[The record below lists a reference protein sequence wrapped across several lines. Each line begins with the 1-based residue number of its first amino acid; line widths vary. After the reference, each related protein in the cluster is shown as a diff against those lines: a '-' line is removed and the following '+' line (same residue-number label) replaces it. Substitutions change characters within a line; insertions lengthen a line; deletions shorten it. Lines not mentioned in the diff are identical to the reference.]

1 MRTTPRVGT
10 IAAMLPALRLLLV
23 TLGVLLISSP
33 AAQAAS
39 RSLTLPAEG
48 QVAVTFASGV
58 KSVKVKSAP
67 TGVTVAG
74 GVKGGKLAVALIRP
88 RGAKG
93 GKVVLT
99 LKGKAK
105 GVKTIAAALDGGK
118 ASSCAGL
125 DKLLAKRLAGKAD
138 VKGLA
143 GVLAA
148 KLCGKPAPANAAA
161 ILAQLGLGAPAAP
174 PAPPAGPA
182 APSSGGRVSAPG
194 RSNSNPTP
202 TPPAKPCANG
212 ADDDGDGQ
220 TDLEDP
226 GCADGNDSAETGE
239 VPVPAECI
247 ENNSGIGMGDSTTG
261 LGAGIN
267 RCGLFTKVRIDA
279 APGVKSCEI
288 FTGGAGW
295 TCGPSGAYGVATGP
309 AVDIADVNL
318 TLTGPANCNRKVT
331 IALYRPNG
339 EVAEL
344 YGPIARCKTGGGGE
358 PAKPACENG
367 IDDDG
372 DGMIDDHFAEGALD
386 PDPGCTSTTDTSE
399 NSETPAPANCKIALG
414 VWDEAGEIA
423 GATAEGCGGLRG
435 FWYHAPG
442 KVTECGHRFGAGAL
456 LNCQI
461 VRETGGTMF
470 DGLSF
475 DKLSVYTALE
485 AAANCNPMTLA
496 LIREDHSVIY
506 ARAKLDDC

>member
-1 MRTTPRVGT
+1 
-10 IAAMLPALRLLLV
+10 MLPALRLLLL
-23 TLGVLLISSP
+23 TLGVLLISSS

-39 RSLTLPAEG
+39 KSLALPAEG

-74 GVKGGKLAVALIRP
+74 GVKGGKLAVAVVRP
-88 RGAKG
+88 RGAAKG

-99 LKGKAK
+99 LKGKPK
-105 GVKTIAAALDGGK
+105 GVKTVAAALDGGK
-118 ASSCAGL
+118 AASCAGL

-174 PAPPAGPA
+174 PAPPATPA
-182 APSSGGRVSAPG
+182 PGAGGGRINAPAKAT
-194 RSNSNPTP
+194 PTP
-202 TPPAKPCANG
+202 TPPPPAGGGKACANG

-226 GCADGNDSAETGE
+226 GCTDANDGGETGE
-239 VPVPAECI
+239 VDVPAECV
-247 ENNSGIGMGDSTTG
+247 ENNSGVGMGDSTTG

-279 APGVKSCEI
+279 APGVASCEI
-288 FTGGAGW
+288 FTGGPGW
-295 TCGPSGAYGVATGP
+295 TCASAGGYGVATGP
-309 AVDIADVNL
+309 AVEIADVNL

-344 YGPIARCKTGGGGE
+344 YVPIARCKTGGGGGE
-358 PAKPACENG
+358 EAACENG
-367 IDDDG
+367 KDDDG
-372 DGMIDDHFAEGALD
+372 DGMVDDHFAEGALD

-399 NSETPAPANCKIALG
+399 NSETPAPDSCKIELG
-414 VWDEAGEIA
+414 VWNEAGDIA
-423 GATAEGCGGLRG
+423 GATAENCGGLRG

-442 KVTECGHRFGAGAL
+442 KVEECGHRFGGGVVL
-456 LNCQI
+456 DCQI

-470 DGLSF
+470 DGLVF
-475 DKLSVYTALE
+475 DKLSVYTALDKV
-485 AAANCNPMTLA
+485 ADCRPMTLT
-496 LIREDHSVIY
+496 LIREDYSVWFKR
-506 ARAKLDDC
+506 ARLEGC